1 MRLQLTNAILNRL
14 EKYTVEPRTPFVNQ
28 EIPQKQKWFRELP
41 LKYVL
46 GIANKGLRNILC
58 SPSCRCRRQKSYFT
72 VKYPIKSV
80 AYFSFFL
87 TLAVQFSAVTHSYPT
102 LCNPTHCSMP
112 DLPVHHQP
120 PELAHT
126 HFHLVGD
133 AIQPS
138 NHLILCRSLL
148 LLPSIFRSIRVFSS
162 ESVLCIRWLKY
173 WSFSISPLIQ
183 QALCKFFLS
192 VSGLNFYFL
201 NIF

>member
-14 EKYTVEPRTPFVNQ
+14 EKYTVELRTPFVNQ

-87 TLAVQFSAVTHSYPT
+87 TLAVQFSAVTHSCPT

-112 DLPVHHQP
+112 GLPVHHQP
-120 PELAHT
+120 PELAQT
-126 HFHLVGD
+126 HVHRVGD

-138 NHLILCRSLL
+138 HPLLTPSPPAFNLSQLQSFPVSQFFASGGQSIGILASA
-148 LLPSIFRSIRVFSS
+148 
-162 ESVLCIRWLKY
+162 SVL
-173 WSFSISPLIQ
+173 Q
-183 QALCKFFLS
+183 
-192 VSGLNFYFL
+192 
-201 NIF
+201 